1 MYEGD
6 PVRSAWREAIAWG
19 DRPTLSGMARS
30 HLTLAALATSA
41 VPGLDVA
48 GVAHFGTSEGSD
60 FDAALLTA
68 RDGKHWIIRAPRSA
82 RAETEQSA
90 DLVALRA
97 LSAGVRT
104 RLPFTVSTFAGQ
116 APLGNTRAFVYEF
129 VYGAK
134 VSLGAMQ
141 AGPDSLSAS
150 IGTAIAAIHSLP
162 TSFVAD
168 AGLPVL
174 TAGESL
180 RAAVTVM
187 DRAAATALVPA
198 ALTARWEKAAEDA
211 KLWQFQPTVI
221 NGALTASSFL
231 SADDAVTGVLGW
243 QDLRVGDP
251 ARDLQWAIS
260 NNSVADSVFDAYSRA
275 RGATDR
281 QVRQRAMFYAELE
294 VAKWLLHGTETRN
307 TEVVDDAVQMLTGLV
322 DNIRNDVMNPIGT
335 QTMPTMA
342 VDEVEAFV
350 ARSEKAV

>member
-1 MYEGD
+1 
-6 PVRSAWREAIAWG
+6 
-19 DRPTLSGMARS
+19 MARS

-48 GVAHFGTSEGSD
+48 GVSHFGAIEGGD
-60 FDAALLTA
+60 FDSALLTG
-68 RDGKHWIIRAPRSA
+68 RDGKHWIIRAPRSI

-97 LSAGVRT
+97 LSTGVRT
-104 RLPFTVSTFAGQ
+104 RLPFAVATFSGQ

-129 VYGAK
+129 LYGAK
-134 VSLGAMQ
+134 VALGSMD
-141 AGPDSLSAS
+141 AGPDSLAAS
-150 IGTAIAAIHSLP
+150 IGTAIGAIHSLP

-174 TAGESL
+174 TAGECL

-198 ALTARWEKAAEDA
+198 ALIARWQNAADDA

-221 NGALTASSFL
+221 NGALTATSFL

-243 QDLRVGDP
+243 QELRVGDP
-251 ARDLQWAIS
+251 ARDLQWVIS
-260 NNSVADSVFDAYSRA
+260 NDAVADSVFDAYSRA

-307 TEVVDDAVQMLTGLV
+307 TDVVDDAVQMLTGLV
-322 DNIRNDVMNPIGT
+322 DSIRNDVMNPIGT

-342 VDEVEAFV
+342 VDEVEAFL
-350 ARSEKAV
+350 ARSERAV

>member
-1 MYEGD
+1 
-6 PVRSAWREAIAWG
+6 
-19 DRPTLSGMARS
+19 MARS

-48 GVAHFGTSEGSD
+48 GAAHFGASEGSE
-60 FDAALLTA
+60 FDAALLTG
-68 RDGKHWIIRAPRSA
+68 RDGKHWIIRAPRNA
-82 RAETEQSA
+82 RAEIEQSA

-97 LSAGVRT
+97 LSAGVRQ
-104 RLPFTVSTFAGQ
+104 RLPFTVSTFVGQ

-134 VSLGAMQ
+134 VAVGSMP

-150 IGTAIAAIHSLP
+150 VGAAIAAIHSLP

-180 RAAVTVM
+180 RAAVTVL
-187 DRAAATALVPA
+187 DRAAATGLIPA
-198 ALTARWEKAAEDA
+198 ALIARWEKAAQDD

-221 NGALTASSFL
+221 NGALTATSLL

-243 QDLRVGDP
+243 HELRVGDP
-251 ARDLQWAIS
+251 ARDLQWVIS
-260 NNSVADSVFDAYSRA
+260 NDAAADSVFDAYSRA

-307 TEVVDDAVQMLTGLV
+307 TEVVDDAVLMLTGMV
-322 DNIRNDVMNPIGT
+322 DHIRNDVMNPLST
-335 QTMPTMA
+335 QTMPIMA
-342 VDEVEAFV
+342 VDEVEAFLD
-350 ARSEKAV
+350 RNEKAV